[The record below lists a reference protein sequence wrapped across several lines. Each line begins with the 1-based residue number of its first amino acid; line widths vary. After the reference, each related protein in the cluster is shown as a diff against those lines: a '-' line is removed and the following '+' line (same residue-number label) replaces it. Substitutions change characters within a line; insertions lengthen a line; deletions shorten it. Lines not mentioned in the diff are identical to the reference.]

1 MTLPPAAR
9 TFGALLRELAT
20 RWPERP
26 AIAFEGTE
34 TTFAA
39 FDRQVD
45 ELARGLLALG
55 VDRGDT
61 VSVLAANRPEWLLV
75 CFATARI
82 GAVLAPLNTWY
93 KDDEIAFAL
102 ERSRAQVL
110 FAVPRLRRNDYE
122 AMLERLLPE
131 LREPAPELRSARF
144 GDLRHVVGLEGR
156 AHPGGLGLAG
166 VLEAGRAVPDAQLR
180 AAEDA
185 VRPEDLVFVL
195 FTSGSTAAPKGVQL
209 HHGDAIVNG
218 FNIGER
224 QHLGPDDRLWLV
236 TPLFYGLGAVNAM
249 PAAWTHG
256 GCLVLQETFDAGE
269 ALEIFQCERA
279 TVYYGF
285 GNMTRALLDHPA
297 FSETDV
303 SSLTKG
309 LTGFSPEDKRL
320 AIEEL
325 GVRRCCSVYGLT
337 ESYGNC
343 ALTDAD
349 DPLEVRL
356 TTQGLALPGWDLKI
370 VEPATDGPVEAGALG
385 ALLIKGFVT
394 SGYLRDPEGTADAFD
409 RDGYFRTGDLARIDE
424 AGRLR
429 FHSRLKEV
437 IKVGG
442 INVSAREVEELIDEH
457 PRVRQVHVVGV
468 PDPVRG
474 EVIVAFVE
482 AVGGLQ
488 DGLQEDDVRAHV
500 AQRAASFKV
509 PAHVLLRTDAQLPRV
524 ASGKVPKFRL
534 REEAVRALE
543 LDGAETV
550 PHRARP

>member
-1 MTLPPAAR
+1 MMEPPAAR
-9 TFGALLRELAT
+9 TFGGLLRELAS

-26 AIAFEGTE
+26 AIAYAGSR
-34 TTFAA
+34 TTFREL
-39 FDRQVD
+39 DRQVD

-55 VDRGDT
+55 VRYGDT

-75 CFATARI
+75 AFAAARL

-93 KDDEIAFAL
+93 KDEEIAYAL
-102 ERSRAQVL
+102 ERSRARVL
-110 FAVPRLRRNDYE
+110 FAVPRLRRNDYA

-131 LREPAPELRSARF
+131 LREPATELRSARF
-144 GDLRHVVGLEGR
+144 ADLRHVVGLEGR
-156 AHPGGLGLAG
+156 AHRGGLGLAD
-166 VLEAGRAVPDAQLR
+166 VLEAGRAVPDGDLR
-180 AAEDA
+180 AAEEA
-185 VRPEDLVFVL
+185 VRPEDMVFVL

-209 HHGDAIVNG
+209 HHGAAIVND

-236 TPLFYGLGAVNAM
+236 TPLFYGLGAVNAL

-256 GCLVLQETFDAGE
+256 SCLVLQETFDAGE
-269 ALEIFQCERA
+269 ALEIIERERA

-285 GNMTRALLDHPA
+285 GNMTRALLDHPSYA
-297 FSETDV
+297 ERDL
-303 SSLTKG
+303 SSLVKG
-309 LTGFSPEDKRL
+309 VTGFSPEDKRL
-320 AIEEL
+320 AIEDL

-343 ALTDAD
+343 TLTDAD
-349 DPLEVRL
+349 DPLDVRL
-356 TTQGLALPGWDLKI
+356 HTQGLPLPGWDLKI
-370 VEPATDGPVEAGALG
+370 VEPGTERALEPEAVG
-385 ALLIKGFVT
+385 ALLIKGYLT
-394 SGYLRDPEGTADAFD
+394 SGYFRDPQGTAEAFD
-409 RDGYFRTGDLARIDE
+409 ADGYFRTGDLARIDE

-429 FHSRLKEV
+429 FHARLKEV

-482 AVGGLQ
+482 PVGGLR
-488 DGLQEDDVRAHV
+488 EEEVRAYV
-500 AQRAASFKV
+500 AERAAGFKV

-534 REEAVRALE
+534 REEAMRALDLE
-543 LDGAETV
+543 GAEAVV
-550 PHRARP
+550 PGARP